1 MGALALLKSSL
12 LEPQAAL
19 SLETSSSTAALAK
32 RAESLP
38 EARNLTAEQAA
49 KRDERWLFCSL
60 AVNLKKESGKGMQ
73 SCCQEIAIKNTHLFP
88 ILNRSGQ
95 SGKSQL
101 TYNNCRHWLRLLGK
115 KGKDYDWANR
125 DALVDN
131 YRGPDKPLA
140 GDPEFWTWF
149 RGAYLSR
156 HTLSITEARRLAMR
170 KVRENNLFA
179 VIPSFDQV
187 KYQVRKLDP
196 TMVALARYGEEYIK
210 NNMLGYA
217 DRDWSEIR
225 VNEIWFSDHRMFDC
239 WVKVWNEEKGAWEA
253 VRPWLCGFLDG
264 KSWYMVS
271 WQITTESPNNETI
284 RNGLGWGI
292 SQHGRPANLYI
303 DNGKD
308 FKKQGF
314 SEPVTFGD
322 HEHSILKSLGIKV
335 INSLPYNGRAKT
347 IERGFRNHAESFDK
361 MFAAYLGNKP
371 SARPDTAHYFQKHPE
386 QLPTLEEF
394 TLMFAKFLDELHN
407 RVNTGKIV
415 GNRTPKDAFFNGKRL
430 ELAPMSEV
438 ELFAAFLLP
447 LPQLYKVRRGPAV
460 YVNKKMYYGECLVEP
475 KSYWDQKLLVKT
487 DRLRP
492 DHVYVFTPDGRPI
505 GECKTRKA
513 IKALALTAEDRKA
526 VGEEM
531 KFQREQIK
539 RCYTMLNEATDGMH
553 LLSPMELMKL
563 PENFD
568 IVKLGSVRSVK
579 GANHTFSNYK
589 AIDLDSDETE
599 TSKFDFKE
607 DREEARLA
615 AFAEGAGIERET
627 EETSD
632 PEKLREFFKVAVQP
646 STGDNYDEFY

>member
-12 LEPQAAL
+12 LEPQTALTLETGSSKAAL
-19 SLETSSSTAALAK
+19 VK

-38 EARNLTAEQAA
+38 EARSLTAAQTA

-60 AVNLKKESGKGMQ
+60 VFNLKKESGKGMEA
-73 SCCQEIAIKNTHLFP
+73 CCRDIALNSTHLFP
-88 ILNRSGQ
+88 ILNQSGRG
-95 SGKSQL
+95 GKSQL

-115 KGKDYDWANR
+115 KGKNYDWSNR

-131 YRGPDKPLA
+131 YRGPDKGLA
-140 GDPEFWTWF
+140 GDPEFWSWWRRAF
-149 RGAYLSR
+149 LSR
-156 HTLSITEARRLAMR
+156 QQLSIEEARRLAIL
-170 KVRENNLFA
+170 KAREANPFA
-179 VIPSFDQV
+179 VIPSYDQV

-196 TMVALARYGEEYIK
+196 VMVAMARYGEEYVK

-217 DRDWSEIR
+217 NRDWSEIR

-239 WVKVWNEEKGAWEA
+239 WVKAWSEEKQQWEA

-271 WQITTESPNNETI
+271 WQITTDSPNNETI

-292 SQHGRPANLYI
+292 NQHGRPANLYI

-322 HEHSILKSLGIKV
+322 HEHSILKNLGINV
-335 INSLPYNGRAKT
+335 IHSLPYNGRAKT

-371 SARPDTAHYFQKHPE
+371 ADRPDTAHYFQKNPE

-415 GNRTPKDAFFNGKRL
+415 GNRTPKDAFYNGRRL
-430 ELAPMSEV
+430 ELAPMNEV
-438 ELFAAFLLP
+438 ELYASFLLP
-447 LPQLYKVRRGPAV
+447 LPRLYKVRRGPS
-460 YVNKKMYYGECLVEP
+460 VNVDKTMYYGECL
-475 KSYWDQKLLVKT
+475 YQYFGQKLLVKT

-492 DHVYVFTPDGRPI
+492 DHVYVFEPNGKPI
-505 GECKTRKA
+505 GECRTRDA
-513 IKALALTAEDRKA
+513 IKALALTAEDRKK

-539 RCYTMLNEATDGMH
+539 RCYTMLNEATDGLH

-589 AIDLDSDETE
+589 AIDLDSNETE

-607 DREEARLA
+607 DRTEAKLA
-615 AFAEGAGIERET
+615 AFGQGAGIERESN
-627 EETSD
+627 ETTTD
-632 PEKLREFFKVAVQP
+632 QETLREFFKVAVQTQ
-646 STGDNYDEFY
+646 TGDDDYDY